1 MLAERGFPFWARNRR
16 MGNLASS
23 FAGCVEN
30 VGASVSDLFVYSSI
44 VAIFI
49 SIKLSICL
57 SINRDLSIVIYLSSY
72 LASLLAIVIYRD
84 LSHKMALISRHRSR
98 RSWHP
103 RRMKSQRQPATC
115 SRIWRSISRANSR
128 PTARTTSSYG
138 SFDSLLS
145 CLLS

>member
-1 MLAERGFPFWARNRR
+1 

-57 SINRDLSIVIYLSSY
+57 SINRDLSIVIYLS
-72 LASLLAIVIYRD
+72 IV
-84 LSHKMALISRHRSR
+84 
-98 RSWHP
+98 
-103 RRMKSQRQPATC
+103 
-115 SRIWRSISRANSR
+115 
-128 PTARTTSSYG
+128 TTSKQQATSPFFDNSLAYG
-138 SFDSLLS
+138 LLV
-145 CLLS
+145 LLVEIGRD